1 MKNNKQIGYL
11 GPEGTFSHE
20 AVLKLVDNPTMIK
33 PYANIIDIFKSL
45 EKSEIDEALVPI
57 ENSTEGSVLITLDAL
72 THFDLKIKKELEL
85 PIKHNLLAQKGKSI
99 EDISVICSHQ
109 QALAQCRK
117 YINKLGKQVHALSST
132 ANAACHVT
140 RTPAAAVIGNEILSK
155 EYDLEILDKNIQDYD
170 NNVTRF
176 IILSNKDQDCPAG
189 NDKTSIVISLNG
201 DKPGGLYEI
210 LGEFMKENI
219 NLTKIESRPSKE
231 GMGKYLF
238 YIDFQGHRTDKH
250 VNKTLKSI
258 KEKVNVFKILGSYA
272 TITVGGN

>member
-20 AVLKLVDNPTMIK
+20 AVLKIVDNQTMIK

-72 THFDLKIKKELEL
+72 THFNLKIKKELEL

-117 YINKLGKQVHALSST
+117 YINKLDKQAHALSST
-132 ANAACHVT
+132 ANAACYVT
-140 RTPAAAVIGNEILSK
+140 RTPAAAVIGNEILSEK
-155 EYDLEILDKNIQDYD
+155 YDLEILDKNIQDYD

-176 IILSNKDQDCPAG
+176 IILSNKDQDCPTG

-250 VNKTLKSI
+250 VNRTLKSI